1 MARYLGPKCR
11 LCRREKTKLFL
22 KGDRCNS
29 PACPLDR
36 RGAVPPGQHGLKTSR
51 SRVSEYGRQLREKQ
65 KLKRTYGLLEKQ
77 LHHFFKK
84 AQKSKKAAGEVLL
97 QMLESRLDNI
107 VFKLKFAP
115 SRAFAR
121 QLISH
126 KHILVEGKKI
136 NIPSFMVKPGEII
149 SLDEKALKIEE
160 VKKSLQAKEKL
171 PAWLKKKAA
180 VGQMVRLPERKEIEG
195 DINEQLIVEYYSR

>member
-126 KHILVEGKKI
+126 KHVLVEGKKV
-136 NIPSFMVKPGEII
+136 NIPSSMVKPGEII

-160 VKKSLQAKEKL
+160 VKKSLQTKEEL

>member
-126 KHILVEGKKI
+126 KHVLVEGKKV
-136 NIPSFMVKPGEII
+136 NIPSSMVKPGEII

-160 VKKSLQAKEKL
+160 VKKSLQAKEEL

>member
-126 KHILVEGKKI
+126 KHVLVEGKKI
-136 NIPSFMVKPGEII
+136 NIPSSMVKPGEII

>member
-115 SRAFAR
+115 SRALAR

-126 KHILVEGKKI
+126 KHVLVEGKKV
-136 NIPSFMVKPGEII
+136 NIPSSMVKPGEII

-160 VKKSLQAKEKL
+160 VKKSLQTKEEL

>member
-1 MARYLGPKCR
+1 
-11 LCRREKTKLFL
+11 L

-126 KHILVEGKKI
+126 KHVLVEGKKI
-136 NIPSFMVKPGEII
+136 NIPSSMVKPGEII

>member
-126 KHILVEGKKI
+126 KHVLVEGKKV
-136 NIPSFMVKPGEII
+136 NIPSSMVKPGEII